1 MSNKTYDLLKNIAL
15 YLPLFITFILAIF
28 KIWNIPMATEVG
40 LTLTAINTLVSG
52 IVQASNKKYKNNKKK
67 GK

>member
-15 YLPLFITFILAIF
+15 YLPVFIAFILAIF

-40 LTLTAINTLVSG
+40 LTLTSINTLVSG
-52 IVQASNKKYKNNKKK
+52 IVQVSNKKYKK
-67 GK
+67 GGK

>member
-28 KIWNIPMATEVG
+28 KIWDIPMATEVG